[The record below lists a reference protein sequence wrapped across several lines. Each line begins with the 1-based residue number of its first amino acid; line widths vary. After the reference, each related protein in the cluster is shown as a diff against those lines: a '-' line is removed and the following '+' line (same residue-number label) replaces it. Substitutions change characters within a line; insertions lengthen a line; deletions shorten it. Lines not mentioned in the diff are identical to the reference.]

1 MAVEVEA
8 DFAAGRTVA
17 GRGARRRGMLERVG
31 FFRFNPECLSRVPP
45 RVVGRDD
52 VDVTGGSAT

>member
-8 DFAAGRTVA
+8 DFAAGRAVA
-17 GRGARRRGMLERVG
+17 GCCARRRGVLERVG
-31 FFRFNPECLSRVPP
+31 FFPFNPECLSRVPP
-45 RVVGRDD
+45 RVVGRD